1 MDPNE
6 EFLETAS
13 KLFMENGAKT
23 LTMDEVAREF
33 SISKKTLYQ
42 LYKNKEALLED
53 VLNYQLRKVIEKM
66 ELLDSKVENAVARMF
81 CRDEE
86 IDQAVRTNNSMLIR
100 QLIRYYP
107 NIFYSHMKHFGN
119 RFTTVLVRNIHKGRE
134 QGLYRTDFDEKTYAK
149 LFLQLVMSYDA
160 SPFFDEEEKERTDF
174 MEEVILMYMHSI
186 TTEEG
191 KKELEKVN
199 K

>member
-1 MDPNE
+1 MASNE

-53 VLNYQLRKVIEKM
+53 VLNYQLQKVIEKM

-107 NIFYSHMKHFGN
+107 NIFYSHMKRFGN
-119 RFTTVLVRNIHKGRE
+119 RFATVLIRNIHRGRE
-134 QGLYRTDFDEKTYAK
+134 QGLYRKDFDEKIYAK

-174 MEEVILMYMHSI
+174 MEEVILMYMQSI
-186 TTEEG
+186 TSEEG
-191 KKELEKVN
+191 KRELEKVN